1 MIEEWNSKV
10 IANNDVKSSDVHR
23 IVVVDEL
30 PETRDDDT
38 LYLVPEA

>member
-10 IANNDVKSSDVHR
+10 IASNDVKSSDVQR

-30 PETRDDDT
+30 PETRDEGT
-38 LYLVPEA
+38 LYLIPEA